1 MTKHEKK
8 LKAMLN
14 YYEIDLKGKRNEKMS
29 DKELTKFIDRFNRN
43 YDVYVISDIISKL
56 KGYDDTQSENDDEL
70 DYLPDNPDN
79 SSDFDNNHIY
89 PKDDTIKPINS
100 KNINERD
107 KNDPINSDVNSFL
120 KWLTLILYSADHNVS
135 VTNSGKSIIIKLV
148 KIDKGKK

>member
-8 LKAMLN
+8 LKSMLN

-56 KGYDDTQSENDDEL
+56 KGEDNQQSEDNDQMDYFSDEL
-70 DYLPDNPDN
+70 E
-79 SSDFDNNHIY
+79 SDSELDKHPFY
-89 PKDDTIKPINS
+89 PKDDTPKPTNN
-100 KNINERD
+100 KHTD
-107 KNDPINSDVNSFL
+107 QYGKNDPIDSDVNSFL